1 MKLCTSV
8 HNKVSEQKAGEV
20 LGKVRERKEQKAAA
34 LSFAEQLEPPHV
46 HRGVCGTWH
55 VLCSG
60 VFSWSIFSTERK
72 TKHEEQRWC

>member
-34 LSFAEQLEPPHV
+34 LSFAEQLEPKYSS
-46 HRGVCGTWH
+46 GSLWH
-55 VLCSG
+55 LACALLQG
-60 VFSWSIFSTERK
+60 LQLE
-72 TKHEEQRWC
+72 HLLH